1 MVDPRHVR
9 RIRFVG
15 RTDLDMDHQ
24 WMVGGSK
31 GQMLWPGVAHRLLVT
46 YHLIHT
52 KGQDFLSRSSP
63 SETRSVCRDCC
74 TYLPLVKL
82 KVVPYFIF
90 GDFFNGPV
98 TFCRCRRVSPADVNV
113 ADIRIPFSFRMAGH
127 CTVTRNGWM
136 KKGLGG
142 SAYWN
147 GNLLTS
153 SPTPKTNQGG
163 KLYRKKGRSFL
174 VRKINKTRSIWC

>member
-15 RTDLDMDHQ
+15 RTDLNKEHQRMD
-24 WMVGGSK
+24 GSSK

-63 SETRSVCRDCC
+63 SETRSVRRDCC
-74 TYLPLVKL
+74 TYIPLVKL

-90 GDFFNGPV
+90 GAFFNGPV
-98 TFCRCRRVSPADVNV
+98 TFCRCRRVSPADINV
-113 ADIRIPFSFRMAGH
+113 ADIWIPFSFRMSRQH
-127 CTVTRNGWM
+127 CTVNPNGGM

-142 SAYWN
+142 SVYWN

-153 SPTPKTNQGG
+153 SPTPKPNQGG
-163 KLYRKKGRSFL
+163 KL
-174 VRKINKTRSIWC
+174 